1 MRNFVTI
8 NRPSTS
14 PRPYIEKELK
24 TTRKPQFTYR
34 RTTKSAQ
41 SFSAKQNFST
51 RYVLGN
57 LEYRAE
63 KKSWY
68 VVARNFF
75 LLLINFSAWP
85 AWVLLSKICKDFFSA
100 LYSTKT

>member
-1 MRNFVTI
+1 MIILQSIPPLRNFVTI

-14 PRPYIEKELK
+14 PRPYIEKEVK

-57 LEYRAE
+57 FKYF
-63 KKSWY
+63 KY
-68 VVARNFF
+68 
-75 LLLINFSAWP
+75 
-85 AWVLLSKICKDFFSA
+85 
-100 LYSTKT
+100 